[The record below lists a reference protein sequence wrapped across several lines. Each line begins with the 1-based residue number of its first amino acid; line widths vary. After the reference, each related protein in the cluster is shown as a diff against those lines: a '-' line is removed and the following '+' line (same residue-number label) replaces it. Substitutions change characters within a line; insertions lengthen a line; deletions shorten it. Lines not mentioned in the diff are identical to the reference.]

1 MKTSTKN
8 TRSILNRIRL
18 ILESI
23 PLNRR
28 SLNAAK
34 RITIPI
40 FIKLLATKIVAS
52 NFFGRRKSELII
64 FRAFE
69 GLLSSA
75 SKSAFVSEKRATS
88 APEIRAE
95 QHNRI
100 IRNNPLNAR
109 VVSMEFRKKIRSA
122 SKVI

>member
-8 TRSILNRIRL
+8 TRSILNRIKL
-18 ILESI
+18 ILVST

-34 RITIPI
+34 RITIPM

-52 NFFGRRKSELII
+52 NFLGRCKSEFII

-69 GLLSSA
+69 EWLSSA

-100 IRNNPLNAR
+100 MRNNPPNAR
-109 VVSMEFRKKIRSA
+109 VVSMEFRKIRSA
-122 SKVI
+122 SKVV

>member
-8 TRSILNRIRL
+8 TRSILNRIKL
-18 ILESI
+18 ILVST

-34 RITIPI
+34 RITIPM

-52 NFFGRRKSELII
+52 NFFGRRKSEFII

-75 SKSAFVSEKRATS
+75 SKSTFVSEKRATS

-95 QHNRI
+95 QHNKM
-100 IRNNPLNAR
+100 IRNNTPNAS

-122 SKVI
+122 SKVV